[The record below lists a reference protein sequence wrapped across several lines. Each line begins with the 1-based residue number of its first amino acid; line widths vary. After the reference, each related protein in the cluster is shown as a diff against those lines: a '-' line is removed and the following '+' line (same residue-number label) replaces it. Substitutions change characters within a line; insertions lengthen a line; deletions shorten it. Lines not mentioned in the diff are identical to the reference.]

1 VINYRNLEGLGRLQ
15 YMVNVGFKQ
24 YVENRTMPYRNLQWH
39 RAVVPAIAWLNYSK
53 YTSCI

>member
-1 VINYRNLEGLGRLQ
+1 
-15 YMVNVGFKQ
+15 MVNVGFKQ

-53 YTSCI
+53 YTSCITQLQI